1 MVATSRRL
9 ISVPRMLACLPIGL
23 AISFAVCA
31 LLATF
36 LFPSHWRFQKSIPP
50 SAMPPTYL
58 APMAPELREIT
69 RSVPNKYPDDEPVLW
84 GLNIGV
90 DLVCY
95 TYGDSIYVPDSCWW
109 DPLVS
114 HEPPCV
120 ALIRYRFGW
129 PLRMMSMDEI
139 ETIADP
145 SNSVVAEFHQ
155 RARTLAGEHRGMSR
169 PAWLPRSIPLWRVP
183 IAVRWGSLAVNTLV
197 WALFCYLV
205 LSVGGWLIRRKISG
219 RRARRG
225 LCTGCGYEIDGL
237 MVCPECATPTD
248 GKIKRV
254 AFATPPG
261 GTLRRERA
269 TPVASCSTPRL
280 RRFDR

>member
-9 ISVPRMLACLPIGL
+9 ISVPRTLICLPIGL

-58 APMAPELREIT
+58 AAIAPELREIT
-69 RSVPNKYPDDEPVLW
+69 LSVPNNHPDDRPILW
-84 GLNIGV
+84 GLNVGV
-90 DLVCY
+90 DVVCY
-95 TYGDSIYVPDSCWW
+95 AYGDSMWDRRARRW
-109 DPLVS
+109 DPVASPLPTSVELV
-114 HEPPCV
+114 
-120 ALIRYRFGW
+120 RYRFGW
-129 PLRMMSMDEI
+129 PLRMVSMDEV
-139 ETIADP
+139 TTGADP
-145 SNSVVAEFHQ
+145 SSSVVAEFHQ
-155 RARTLAGEHRGMSR
+155 RAFALAREHRGMSR

-197 WALFCYLV
+197 WAFFCYLV

-225 LCTGCGYEIDGL
+225 LCTACGYEMAGL
-237 MVCPECATPTD
+237 MVCPECATPAD

-254 AFATPPG
+254 AFTTPPG
-261 GTLRRERA
+261 
-269 TPVASCSTPRL
+269 
-280 RRFDR
+280 